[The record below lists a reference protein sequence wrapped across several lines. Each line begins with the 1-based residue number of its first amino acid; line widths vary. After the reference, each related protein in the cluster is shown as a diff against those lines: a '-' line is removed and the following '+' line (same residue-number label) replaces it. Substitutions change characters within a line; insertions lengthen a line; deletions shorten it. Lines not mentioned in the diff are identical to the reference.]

1 MVAGHLR
8 EKGGIYYI
16 VLSYT
21 DEYGIRRTPSQST
34 GLPVKGNKKRAED
47 LLQRARH
54 QKEEEL
60 KCRRLAI
67 RSGMKIMP
75 DQMRLT
81 EYLKEWLK
89 MMRTSVEMTTYDSYE
104 RTILNR
110 IIPYFNKRY
119 PKLLLQ
125 ELTPKQ
131 IQDYYTYELD
141 VCKVSPNTV
150 IHRHANL
157 RKALQYAFRTGLLD
171 NNPAD
176 RVQRPRKERYQAHPY
191 NGEELEVLFEKVKG
205 TNLELGVILAA
216 FYGLRRSEACGLK
229 WSAIDFTRKTI
240 TISHTV
246 FQVKVDGK
254 ITLVGKDRTKTKS
267 SHRTLPLVGPFEE
280 LLLAIRDKQEANR
293 RICGN
298 CYCQEYLDYVYVNEM
313 GELMKPNY
321 LSQAFPAF
329 LEKHGLRHIRFH
341 DLRHS
346 CASLLYANG
355 VALKDIQEWL
365 GHSDI
370 STTSNIYTHLD
381 YSSKVASAK
390 AIMGFFPGYEGKR
403 ERAQRIPVASEM
415 ASESLENPEIA
426 EEIEP
431 QKFQKTVEDSSG
443 RNGSRPR
450 GRAPKSSKPQ

>member
-1 MVAGHLR
+1 MVAGHLREKGGIYYIVVAGHLR

-21 DEYGIRRTPSQST
+21 DEYGNRRTPSQST

-246 FQVKVDGK
+246 SQVKVDGK

-298 CYCQEYLDYVYVNEM
+298 CYCQEYLDYVYVN
-313 GELMKPNY
+313 GTSVSTISGTAAPVC
-321 LSQAFPAF
+321 FTPT
-329 LEKHGLRHIRFH
+329 
-341 DLRHS
+341 
-346 CASLLYANG
+346 ASLSRTSRSGWGTAISPRPAIFTPIWTIPRRWRQPTRFCHFSQRNRQ
-355 VALKDIQEWL
+355 K
-365 GHSDI
+365 SDHFRWPPQCQ
-370 STTSNIYTHLD
+370 T
-381 YSSKVASAK
+381 
-390 AIMGFFPGYEGKR
+390 
-403 ERAQRIPVASEM
+403 QRIYCPPEKASKGP
-415 ASESLENPEIA
+415 ENDAIA
-426 EEIEP
+426 CKMRG
-431 QKFQKTVEDSSG
+431 QKFQKGE
-443 RNGSRPR
+443 NGSRER
-450 GRAPKSSKPQ
+450 TKSKG

>member
-8 EKGGIYYI
+8 EKNGIYYI

-21 DEYGIRRTPSQST
+21 DELGIRRTPAHST

-47 LLQRARH
+47 LLQRAR
-54 QKEEEL
+54 QEKEEEL
-60 KCRRLAI
+60 KRRRMAI
-67 RSGMKIMP
+67 GSGMSVAP
-75 DQMRLT
+75 DQLRLT

-89 MMRTSVEMTTYDSYE
+89 MMKTSVEMTTYDSYE
-104 RTILNR
+104 RTILNK

-125 ELTPKQ
+125 DLMPKQ

-141 VCKVSPNTV
+141 VCHVSPNTV

-157 RKALQYAFRTGLLD
+157 RKALQYAYRTGLISS
-171 NNPAD
+171 NPAD

-191 NGEELEVLFEKVKG
+191 NGEELEVLFSKVKG

-229 WSAIDFTRKTI
+229 WSAIDFTRKTL

-246 FQVKVDGK
+246 AQVKVDGK
-254 ITLVGKDRTKTKS
+254 VTLVGKDRTKTKS
-267 SHRTLPLVGPFEE
+267 SHRTLPLVKPFEE
-280 LLLAIRDKQEANR
+280 LLLAIRDKQDANR

-321 LSQAFPAF
+321 LSQTFPDF
-329 LEKHGLRHIRFH
+329 LKRNGLRPIRFH

-370 STTSNIYTHLD
+370 ATTSNIYTHLD
-381 YSSKVASAK
+381 YSSKVASAN
-390 AIMGFFPGYEGKR
+390 AILQFFP
-403 ERAQRIPVASEM
+403 
-415 ASESLENPEIA
+415 ENGE
-426 EEIEP
+426 
-431 QKFQKTVEDSSG
+431 KSG
-443 RNGSRPR
+443 I
-450 GRAPKSSKPQ
+450 

>member
-21 DEYGIRRTPSQST
+21 DEYGNRRTPSQST

-246 FQVKVDGK
+246 SQVKVDGK

-370 STTSNIYTHLD
+370 ATTSNIYTHLD
-381 YSSKVASAK
+381 YSSKVASAN
-390 AIMGFFPGYEGKR
+390 AILPFFPEK
-403 ERAQRIPVASEM
+403 
-415 ASESLENPEIA
+415 
-426 EEIEP
+426 
-431 QKFQKTVEDSSG
+431 
-443 RNGSRPR
+443 
-450 GRAPKSSKPQ
+450 

>member
-21 DEYGIRRTPSQST
+21 DEYGNRRTPSQST

-191 NGEELEVLFEKVKG
+191 NGEELEVLFQKVKG

-246 FQVKVDGK
+246 AQVKVDGK
-254 ITLVGKDRTKTKS
+254 IVLMGKDRTKTKS

-280 LLLAIRDKQEANR
+280 LLLALRDKQEANR

-298 CYCQEYLDYVYVNEM
+298 CYCQEYLDYVYVNEI

-370 STTSNIYTHLD
+370 ATTSNIYTHLD
-381 YSSKVASAK
+381 YSSKVASAN
-390 AIMGFFPGYEGKR
+390 AILPFFPEK
-403 ERAQRIPVASEM
+403 
-415 ASESLENPEIA
+415 
-426 EEIEP
+426 
-431 QKFQKTVEDSSG
+431 
-443 RNGSRPR
+443 
-450 GRAPKSSKPQ
+450 